1 MTEKTI
7 WRLHTVMARTGLP
20 RSSVYHKMSLDEFP
34 QSINLGIRSV
44 GWIAEEVEEWIE
56 ERIENS
62 RADDWTPP
70 KATW

>member
-20 RSSVYHKMSLDEFP
+20 RSTIYHKMSLDEFP

-44 GWIAEEVEEWIE
+44 GWVSEQVEEWIQ
-56 ERIENS
+56 ERIDDS
-62 RADDWTPP
+62 RADEWTPP
-70 KATW
+70 SVKW

>member
-1 MTEKTI
+1 MSEKTI

-34 QSINLGIRSV
+34 QSINLGLRSV
-44 GWIAEEVEEWIE
+44 GWIAEEVEKFIQD
-56 ERIENS
+56 RIDES

-70 KATW
+70 KVTW